1 MRRIVEETLPPPR
14 LLDRVHQALRVRHDS
29 VRTEEAYVAWIRRFI
44 LFHNKRHPSSM
55 GADEINAY
63 LTHLAVEGHGSAST
77 QNQALSGILFLY
89 NKVLEE
95 DIGRVG
101 EVIRAR
107 KPKHLPVVLTRDEVT
122 RILARLEG
130 TWWLMGMMLYGS
142 GLRQIECLRLR
153 GRMWT

>member
-1 MRRIVEETLPPPR
+1 MRCSVEETLPPPR

-29 VRTEEAYVAWIRRFI
+29 LRTEEAYVAWIRRFI
-44 LFHNKRHPSSM
+44 LFHHKRHPSSM
-55 GADEINAY
+55 GAGEINAY
-63 LTHLAVEGHGSAST
+63 LTHLAGEGHVSAST

-107 KPKHLPVVLTRDEVT
+107 KPKHLPVVLTRAEVT
-122 RILARLEG
+122 RILVRLEG
-130 TWWLMGMMLYGS
+130 M
-142 GLRQIECLRLR
+142 
-153 GRMWT
+153 